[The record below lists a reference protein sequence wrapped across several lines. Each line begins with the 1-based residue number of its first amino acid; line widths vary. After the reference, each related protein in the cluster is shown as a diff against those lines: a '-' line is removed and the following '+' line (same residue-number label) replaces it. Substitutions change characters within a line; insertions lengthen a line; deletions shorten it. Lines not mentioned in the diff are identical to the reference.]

1 MSLPDPILTAVNDMN
16 HAIAAFALD
25 GLNGRKTEILTVFLR
40 QAATQGYAAT
50 TMRSIGLELNLK
62 APSIYS
68 HFPAGKEEIITY
80 ALRWQGARFGRTVM
94 DATRRIQDPVKFF
107 ETLVRSHCAMNLE
120 SRENGL
126 WDMIT
131 SSDRIAKFLPEALR
145 EEMNVW
151 LGVCARLYQAC
162 GEALGCS
169 EAKIKGRQILALVDG
184 VYSWAILE
192 GGKSGKKCILDHAV
206 SSCRAI
212 LFAG

>member
-1 MSLPDPILTAVNDMN
+1 
-16 HAIAAFALD
+16 
-25 GLNGRKTEILTVFLR
+25 
-40 QAATQGYAAT
+40 
-50 TMRSIGLELNLK
+50 MRSIGLELNLK

-80 ALRWQGARFGRTVM
+80 ALRWQGARFGRTVI

-145 EEMNVW
+145 EEMTVW

-162 GEALGCS
+162 GEALGCPQ
-169 EAKIKGRQILALVDG
+169 AQIKGRQILALVDG
-184 VYSWAILE
+184 VYSWAIQE
-192 GGKSGKKCILDHAV
+192 GGKSGKKRILDQAV